1 MNDSLKSSALAA
13 VRVLLKPVIK
23 IMLKHGVM
31 HREFVD
37 LTKELY
43 VDVARQS
50 YGIRGRPTNVSR
62 TALLT
67 GLDRKE
73 ITRVKKKLE
82 GEVAIATTHKQDRI
96 SRVLAG
102 WYQDREF
109 LNSQGQPKKLSI
121 KGKAEG
127 SWSQLI
133 KRYGGDVP
141 GITILRELQR
151 VNVARLVGKNKDRVE
166 VLNRNYF
173 LNTEV
178 DPEVLARAGSVLED
192 LGDTVAHNLYCERE
206 QSRFEARASNTN
218 IPTSALPAYRKF
230 VRGESQKFLERV
242 DAWLSQNE
250 QKNADQKCI
259 RLGLGMYW
267 IQSDKVSPNTPIEVS
282 EQ

>member
-1 MNDSLKSSALAA
+1 MNETLKSSALSA
-13 VRVLLKPVIK
+13 VRVLLRPVIR

-31 HREFVD
+31 HREFVE
-37 LTKELY
+37 LTKEVY

-73 ITRVKKKLE
+73 IARVKKKLA
-82 GEVAIATTHKQDRI
+82 GEVAMPTTHKQDRI

-102 WYQDREF
+102 WHQDPEF
-109 LNSQGQPKKLSI
+109 LDA
-121 KGKAEG
+121 KGKPKNLLLSGEEPD
-127 SWSQLI
+127 SWNQLI

-141 GITILRELQR
+141 AITILRELQR
-151 VNVARLVGKNKDRVE
+151 VNVVRLVGKDNNRVE

-178 DPEVLARAGSVLED
+178 DPEVLARAGSVLQD
-192 LGDTVAHNLYCERE
+192 VGDTVAHNLYCEKRD

-218 IPTSALPAYRKF
+218 IPVSALSAYRKF

-242 DAWLSQNE
+242 DAWLTKHE
-250 QKNADQKCI
+250 QKNATQKSV

-267 IQSDKVSPNTPIEVS
+267 IQSDPVPSTLLEES
-282 EQ
+282 EP